1 MAQMG
6 HTTPTLTLAIY
17 ARQMD
22 RRDGEPERVKAL
34 VEGANGQPLDSRNAQ
49 AGPNGAAAAAENG
62 AKSPVNSAISP
73 E

>member
-6 HTTPTLTLAIY
+6 HTTPTLTLSIY

-22 RRDGEPERVKAL
+22 RRDGEPERLKAL
-34 VEGANGQPLDSRNAQ
+34 VEGANWYPTGTEA
-49 AGPNGAAAAAENG
+49 AGTVPRGVREVPPE
-62 AKSPVNSAISP
+62 PVNSGNVP